1 MKQNSIVSTLK
12 EFSRVEH
19 VKIGLKVKKDKRF
32 IRIQSLACTLHLQV
46 KINLSDSDKFS
57 NLMAGNVVLIRSNIH

>member
-46 KINLSDSDKFS
+46 KINPRF
-57 NLMAGNVVLIRSNIH
+57 VR